1 MDIKDIQGNI
11 ILSVSISQECERVEE
26 LMKSDYIQL
35 SWNSNSRDVLPAGSY
50 IEYKGEKYSLLK
62 PYSPT
67 QKDEMEFTY
76 QPQFQSKIMI
86 WGKTPFFMYTY
97 ADNTITNREPDWNL
111 TDNPANFMSVVV
123 DAIKNETGDIW
134 TYSIGE
140 SLPASASL
148 SFQSIDIFS
157 ALNQIA
163 NAFETEWWVDK
174 VNKVI
179 HLSKASHGNA
189 VLLEVG
195 GNVNTPSVTSGKEGY
210 YTRFYAFGSTRNI
223 VQDYKGANVNNLVN
237 KRLTLDPVKYPGGYK
252 DIHDNLSSDEIFSKV
267 LIFDDIYPSSKLKIS
282 DVRVRLMWTIDP
294 DTKEKI
300 QIGTDSEGNPVYD
313 QYAIW
318 YFQVPEFAFD
328 NTTYDKDTNPQG
340 MKLPDKNLSVHFQD
354 GPLSGREF
362 ELNYHDKGEKVS
374 SADGSPFQ
382 IKEGDYEILF
392 VKEGSLVIPM
402 ISNLVPADGNEIIL
416 FNIRMPEEYISS
428 AYLDLES
435 ALDKE
440 MERMSSDLNNYQFS
454 SNPGV
459 FESDNPNLSL
469 GRKVTYK
476 NGTYS
481 YSTRVIKL
489 VTKLDYD
496 IEQTITVGN
505 EQIKGNTQEIKEEV
519 ASANK
524 DINLLAILNSTTN
537 SLTQAY
543 NRTQQ
548 LMLEGF
554 AAIKDMWRFD
564 PNNADT
570 IYSKYNVYSEK
581 ALSSMGLALGSGGS
595 GEGGATAL
603 YQLNDVAKNAS
614 ETGVLGAGPGKVL
627 TYGTDGK
634 WYAADAIGLDETAL
648 GKYLTDN
655 NYAKKSD
662 IPSLSGY
669 ATESWVLGKN
679 YITSSALSGY
689 ATASSLKVVSDKL
702 NDFLTG
708 TDTDGIINKWKE
720 LEAFLAGQTQTSTLA
735 ELLAVKA
742 DKATTLS
749 GYGITDAYT
758 KSEINSK
765 LSGYVTT
772 TALNTALAKKVDV
785 AFLGKVFGF
794 IGEDN
799 SEVAIND
806 MEAVIT
812 SIKAKFGLWTDE
824 YLSSKGLNPNAGS
837 GSGEG
842 ATALYQLN
850 DVAQNANGTGVLGAE
865 TGKVLTYG
873 SDGKW
878 YAAKAGMDEDAL
890 SNYLTVNNYAKK
902 SDIPSLDGYAT
913 ITSVNSALDNK
924 VDKVSGMGLSQ
935 NNFTDALLQ
944 KLNGIAEGANK
955 YILPVA
961 KAAVLGGVMIG
972 STLNASEAGVL
983 NLPEV
988 MTAGTYAKVTTD
1000 IYGRV
1005 TSGSSLSAGDI
1016 PALGISKITGLQD
1029 ALDKKVSKSDFA
1041 TEFDKAMQRWF
1052 VRDTANKGLHPADY
1066 NSEAVGIYSDSYVS
1080 SKGVNTGTG
1089 GGTGGASSLG
1099 ELNNVGSWADEIP
1112 TVDRIMVQRKG
1123 ATHWESLNL
1132 SDIGLNESQLSNYLT
1147 TNNYAKKSDI
1157 PSLAGYATENWVLGK
1172 GYITS
1177 AALTGYA
1184 TQSWV
1189 NTQLGSY
1196 ATSSALQTVSD
1207 KLDDFLTGADTD
1219 DVINKWK
1226 ELEDFLTGF
1235 KETDTLADAL
1245 SLKADKTISISAGT
1259 GLSGGGNLTANRT
1272 ISLKVATTEALG
1284 GIKVGSRLS
1293 IDANGVLS
1301 ATYTYMLPTASAT
1314 VLGGVKVGT
1323 TLAIS
1328 SGVLNLKAVGTAGTY
1343 FKVTTDAYGRVT
1355 SGSNPTTLS
1364 GFGITDGFNTVAY
1377 SGSGNAITSATFSGH
1392 TLTLVKGTTFLT
1404 KATFDDLFEKV
1415 NIGTTSAPV
1424 YAIKAKYGLYTDQFL
1439 SSMGLNTGTG
1449 GGSGSDYD
1457 RLDAWT
1463 DYDAS
1468 KAGWVLSAGLG
1479 NDLNTRMTNLEG
1491 GAAVTV
1497 TPSGT
1502 GSVVT
1507 GVTKSGTVITVT
1519 KGNLAFGSLTGKPT
1533 TLSGYG
1539 ITDAVTLTTPQEIS
1553 GQKTF
1558 SNSIRLSNKD
1568 IQRVNAATGTNATG
1582 SWWRTANYATTIAGV
1597 GCLTIDNANPRL
1609 FMGWSEAPWELA
1621 NSLTVSSTS
1630 LTYKNNAILH
1640 AGNYN
1645 TYAPTKTGTGASG
1658 TWGISITGNAAT
1670 ATKLGTATVG
1680 STSKGIYLN
1689 AGVPTAMSATV
1700 GDSTI
1705 PVYMNAGTITASTW
1719 GFTGTTGNRVRKSGY
1734 VYSATASL
1742 SSYWGKL
1749 ASMTFNG
1756 TTERDITLYVHSGAY
1771 GYYGIV
1777 AIRTRWESTTAF
1789 YVSCKIISGNLLAD
1803 RFRLYYDASKTN
1815 GNVELWA
1822 NVATQWG
1829 TLGAYVLSCTARTSL
1844 ENGDV
1849 TLHTNSFST
1858 AQTLPTTPYVSPTYI
1873 TLYNNANTA
1882 TQLQTSRTIWGQS
1895 FNGTANVSGAMTG
1908 VTSITASGLI
1918 STTAENPGFLVKS
1931 GSTNKS
1937 CVGWLTNVGAYLY
1950 SYECSKYLGINS
1962 GGYPT
1967 FGGGGSTYMM
1977 PHRKLLFSKND
1988 YEYWVVL
1995 LWDITTTATH
2005 RVTGK
2010 LFTETGGGS
2019 RYQAADINLWRSQWN
2034 TTTGAD
2040 MFNMLNTYGQGTPW
2054 NLVTCTYGGKTY
2066 YALQHTN
2073 TQATNAYLL
2082 GIWSNT
2088 AFTAIKYYTVAHGDV
2103 AAVVNNS
2110 DINGSIKD
2118 VSTSVL
2124 SANGAAYALVTSN
2137 VASATKLQTAR
2148 TIFGKSFD
2156 GSANVAGQAFVY
2168 GNYTATAS
2176 NRYSNGGIQV
2186 RENGLVGSAQ
2196 TDDGY
2201 APAIGFHWQSKIAA
2215 SLIMSSAGEFKFLK
2229 QNFTDYAPIYAG
2241 HITAQGSYL
2250 RSVNNGN
2257 TVQIGSQNTTYAH
2270 FTSSKPFWFGNGM
2283 EINGYCYPYTNN
2295 SFTLGNAS
2303 KRWSGIYGTVGD
2315 FSSYIQI
2322 GSIRLTYDS
2331 ANNAIKVSKS
2341 DGTAAGLYAMGFL
2354 SSMGLAT
2361 GTGSGGGS
2369 DYDRLDS
2376 WSDYT
2381 ADKAGYVLSAKLGN
2395 DLNTQLTSVA
2405 ANYVTTNTAQT
2416 ITAQKTWTTSQRMGK
2431 TSIHRVNDASGANA
2445 TGGHWYTNNYAAVQF
2460 GIGVYTEA
2468 NANPRAYIG
2477 WTATPWQVSTNLTVS
2492 STQLTYKSN
2501 NILHAANY
2509 NDYAPSKTGTG
2520 ASGTWGISITGNAA
2534 TVGGFA
2540 ASKFMQN
2547 FASSSTDLNDM
2558 VTSGVYRTTNTNA
2571 NLPSGTYYYSQVLV
2585 LRGGGDTIGQLAMSY
2600 SQSGRMAVRSG
2611 NPTQVGSTGTWGAW
2625 NTVAFTTDNVA
2636 SATKLQTARTIW
2648 GQSFNG
2654 TANVS
2659 GNLTSVGHIQFSAN
2673 ASYNIGTTSNNASA
2687 VYART
2692 LQSNSTLYLAST
2704 AASILFKVGDTEAA
2718 RISGSNYFLG
2728 LGVTAPTQRLDVSG
2742 NVKATGYFYSG
2753 GWFENNVANKGL
2765 YNSVGDARW
2774 YWNGTGWYADKAIIS
2789 SSTIQGTQLKSTVA
2803 TGTAPL
2809 TVASTTMVTNLNAQM
2824 VGGIGASNI
2833 PLEYDASYT
2842 PTGTAARWIRIAY
2855 FDYTSAIGSYSGT
2868 FAISNSFNND
2878 TNRGFIFNVTT
2889 SHGTQAPVITQ
2900 VGGDNGVFT
2909 SVRIV
2914 KDTTTTYP
2922 TAAKV
2927 YLEVYYNSTS
2937 AGNAVYVSYR
2947 PENRSRNKWTLYTT
2961 YTAGS
2966 IPTGYTAI
2974 ATLTTTIGMATTGG
2988 LRVQQ
2993 SVSILGNTNH
3003 NSRLSINNLGYIYP
3017 YSTST
3022 RSAGMYG
3029 VYDSAKIGHIWSMGT
3044 TYKISDDGA
3053 NFGNLYGFAYKHTNN
3068 ATGGNMAT
3076 GHQAVWC
3083 ENGTPRVAIGTNL
3096 WVANAATV
3104 GGTLSANTITIK
3116 NTEAK
3121 SHLTFSRGNFN
3132 YITAP
3137 ASGII
3142 GFVVNGQGVSDANSD
3157 LVIADGVIRPGANNA
3172 TTNGSASFRWS
3183 NTYTQLLNV
3192 AGTATIQAVAV
3203 AGASSFSSTVTIA
3216 STLNVNG
3223 VLNANN
3229 TTDATSTTA
3238 AGAVFDG
3245 GVGIAKQLRVGGNVT
3260 LGNALYLPYSGS
3272 SWLTLGTRTNI
3283 MQGAISQ
3290 TESSAHGL
3298 YRVKSYGGH
3307 TVTFGGLGNVVGFYG
3322 IYKATIDAGTN
3333 RTDWSTIWDTTTGK
3347 LTHNKAMEVYG
3358 VLDAASTVNANSTT
3372 DSTSTTTGSIVC
3384 DGGVG
3389 IAKQL
3394 RVGGATTLSST
3405 LSVAGIAS
3413 FTNATDATSTTAAG
3427 VKVTGGL
3434 GVAKQLRVGGLLN
3447 LHKSGEAMNL
3457 VSGASDQKISKTV
3470 SSTFYSGINFYGTTG
3485 SNLGHSDIQ
3494 MNIYSY
3500 GALQIHSQGSGKI
3513 LLVGEVHNNVG
3524 MYSDGYM
3531 SSKGLND
3538 TSDMRLKNKVRD
3550 IFLSV
3555 KDIANAP
3562 AFEYTWKDGTP
3573 GVMAGSSA
3581 QYWEKVLP
3589 PSVKKNKDGYLSLFS
3604 GHTALVAAISVA
3616 REVETLQQRVA
3627 RLEKENKEKDKTI
3640 EDLNQKYITL
3650 KNMYYGKID
3659 SAC

>member
-1 MDIKDIQGNI
+1 MKANRTSSEYYILPGKFLLVENALGNPDLIQ
-11 ILSVSISQECERVEE
+11 SS
-26 LMKSDYIQL
+26 
-35 SWNSNSRDVLPAGSY
+35 
-50 IEYKGEKYSLLK
+50 
-62 PYSPT
+62 
-67 QKDEMEFTY
+67 
-76 QPQFQSKIMI
+76 
-86 WGKTPFFMYTY
+86 
-97 ADNTITNREPDWNL
+97 
-111 TDNPANFMSVVV
+111 
-123 DAIKNETGDIW
+123 
-134 TYSIGE
+134 
-140 SLPASASL
+140 
-148 SFQSIDIFS
+148 
-157 ALNQIA
+157 
-163 NAFETEWWVDK
+163 
-174 VNKVI
+174 
-179 HLSKASHGNA
+179 
-189 VLLEVG
+189 
-195 GNVNTPSVTSGKEGY
+195 
-210 YTRFYAFGSTRNI
+210 
-223 VQDYKGANVNNLVN
+223 
-237 KRLTLDPVKYPGGYK
+237 
-252 DIHDNLSSDEIFSKV
+252 LSSDCQVTIVDVQNFPLDELEQWPV
-267 LIFDDIYPSSKLKIS
+267 FDLRTTDIKLKGGSGAYNIYIIVPTAKNATKTFASIGYVTSKLN
-282 DVRVRLMWTIDP
+282 R
-294 DTKEKI
+294 
-300 QIGTDSEGNPVYD
+300 
-313 QYAIW
+313 
-318 YFQVPEFAFD
+318 
-328 NTTYDKDTNPQG
+328 
-340 MKLPDKNLSVHFQD
+340 D
-354 GPLSGREF
+354 G
-362 ELNYHDKGEKVS
+362 
-374 SADGSPFQ
+374 
-382 IKEGDYEILF
+382 YEILSDGTMGELLGEEHSKYYF
-392 VKEGSLVIPM
+392 AGTVGERGSDPGAMVT
-402 ISNLVPADGNEIIL
+402 PAGDGRII
-416 FNIRMPEEYISS
+416 N
-428 AYLDLES
+428 LDLGMVPPS
-435 ALDKE
+435 MNLPGQLALYEKA
-440 MERMSSDLNNYQFS
+440 F
-454 SNPGV
+454 
-459 FESDNPNLSL
+459 
-469 GRKVTYK
+469 
-476 NGTYS
+476 
-481 YSTRVIKL
+481 KL
-489 VTKLDYD
+489 HFDD
-496 IEQTITVGN
+496 
-505 EQIKGNTQEIKEEV
+505 
-519 ASANK
+519 SANPEK
-524 DINLLAILNSTTN
+524 LTSIEALATLWTN
-537 SLTQAY
+537 
-543 NRTQQ
+543 
-548 LMLEGF
+548 F
-554 AAIKDMWRFD
+554 
-564 PNNADT
+564 
-570 IYSKYNVYSEK
+570 
-581 ALSSMGLALGSGGS
+581 ALSSKGLNEGSGGS

-603 YQLNDVAKNAS
+603 YQLNDIAKNAS

-634 WYAADAIGLDETAL
+634 WYAADAVGLDETAL
-648 GKYLTDN
+648 GEYLTDN

-679 YITSSALSGY
+679 YITSSALSGYATQSWVNSQGY

-735 ELLAVKA
+735 ELLDVKA

-890 SNYLTVNNYAKK
+890 SNYLKVNNYAQK

-961 KAAVLGGVMIG
+961 KAAVLGGVMVG
-972 STLNASEAGVL
+972 STLTASATGVL
-983 NLPEV
+983 NLPEI

-1005 TSGSSLSAGDI
+1005 TGGSSLSAGDI

-1029 ALDKKVSKSDFA
+1029 ALDKKIDKTEFV

-1177 AALTGYA
+1177 ASLTGYA

-1196 ATSSALQTVSD
+1196 ATSSALQAVSD
-1207 KLDDFLTGADTD
+1207 KLDDFLTSTDTD
-1219 DVINKWK
+1219 NVINKWK

-1301 ATYTYMLPTASAT
+1301 ATYTYTLPTASAT

-1328 SGVLNLKAVGTAGTY
+1328 SGVLNLKATGTAGTY

-1404 KATFDDLFEKV
+1404 KATFDDMFEKV

-1424 YAIKAKYGLYTDQFL
+1424 YAIKAKYGLYTEQFL

-1479 NDLNTRMTNLEG
+1479 NDLNTRMTSLEG

-1771 GYYGIV
+1771 NHYAIV
-1777 AIRTRWESTTAF
+1777 AIRTRWESATTS
-1789 YVSCKIISGNLLAD
+1789 VVNLRIISGNLPAD
-1803 RFRLYYDASKTN
+1803 RLRLYYDASKID

-1822 NVATQWG
+1822 NVAVQWG
-1829 TLGAYVLSCTARTSL
+1829 TLNAYVLSSTNRTGA
-1844 ENGDV
+1844 ENGDI
-1849 TLHTNSFST
+1849 TMFTNVFTT

-1882 TQLQTSRTIWGQS
+1882 TQLQTARTINGTN
-1895 FNGTANVSGAMTG
+1895 FNGTNNITTSYWGTARSIGIVNSDGTGTAVVTSVNGSANVNLKLPATIKATLTGNASSATKLATARTITVGNQALTFDGTSNITFTRNAMSVAYG
-1908 VTSITASGLI
+1908 KEAS
-1918 STTAENPGFLVKS
+1918 
-1931 GSTNKS
+1931 
-1937 CVGWLTNVGAYLY
+1937 Y
-1950 SYECSKYLGINS
+1950 SA
-1962 GGYPT
+1962 
-1967 FGGGGSTYMM
+1967 
-1977 PHRKLLFSKND
+1977 
-1988 YEYWVVL
+1988 
-1995 LWDITTTATH
+1995 TTTADGWY
-2005 RVTGK
+2005 RIAVSSKSIVNNNGI
-2010 LFTETGGGS
+2010 FTII
-2019 RYQAADINLWRSQWN
+2019 AAALGCHTVATINASIS
-2034 TTTGAD
+2034 
-2040 MFNMLNTYGQGTPW
+2040 YGRNPSITQLGCSHYS
-2054 NLVTCTYGGKTY
+2054 NIQIKAVRLVWHDSYTDNY
-2066 YALQHTN
+2066 
-2073 TQATNAYLL
+2073 AYLEIQTAAAIATSIGVKIVGGTGWNIYTSATAGSVPSGYSSKSLTL
-2082 GIWSNT
+2082 G
-2088 AFTAIKYYTVAHGDV
+2088 
-2103 AAVVNNS
+2103 S
-2110 DINGSIKD
+2110 DSIRATTF
-2118 VSTSVL
+2118 V
-2124 SANGAAYALVTSN
+2124 GALTGNAG
-2137 VASATKLQTAR
+2137 SATKLQTAR

-2168 GNYTATAS
+2168 GNYTATAA

-2257 TVQIGSQNTTYAH
+2257 TVQIGSQNADYAH
-2270 FTSSKPFWFGNGM
+2270 FTSSKPFYFNTGM
-2283 EINGYCYPYTNN
+2283 LINGYCYPYTNN
-2295 SFTLGNAS
+2295 SFTIGNAS

-2341 DGTAAGLYAMGFL
+2341 DGTAAGLYAVGFI

-2405 ANYVTTNTAQT
+2405 ANYVTTNTPQT
-2416 ITAQKTWTTSQRMGK
+2416 ITAQKTWTSSQNMGK
-2431 TSIHRVNDASGANA
+2431 TSIRRVNDTSGSNA
-2445 TGGHWYTNNYAAVQF
+2445 TGGYWYTNNYAAIQF
-2460 GIGVYTEA
+2460 GIGVYTES

-2477 WTATPWQVSTNLTVS
+2477 WTATPWQVTTNLTVS
-2492 STQLTYKSN
+2492 STQLTYKAN

-2520 ASGTWGISITGNAA
+2520 ASGTWSINVTGNAGSATRLLASSYKTWTTLADATGNAIHAYTDTSTEGRWFSYGSVFQFSNQNNPDPGVNNHWVTQLLSSTSNYLGVRWRTNTGAWSAVQTLLTNYNYTNYAPTKTGSGASGTWGISITGNAA

-2540 ASKFMQN
+2540 PSKFMQN
-2547 FASSSTDLNDM
+2547 FASSNTDLNDM
-2558 VTSGVYRTTNTNA
+2558 VTSGVYRTISTNA
-2571 NLPSGTYYYSQVLV
+2571 NLPSSTYNYSQVLV
-2585 LRGGGDTIGQLAMSY
+2585 LHGGGDTIGQLAMSY

-2611 NPTQVGSTGTWGAW
+2611 NPTQVGGTGTWSAW

-2636 SATKLQTARTIW
+2636 SATKLQTARTLW
-2648 GQSFNG
+2648 GQIFNG
-2654 TANVS
+2654 TDNVS

-2673 ASYNIGTTSNNASA
+2673 ASYNIGTTSNNASV

-2718 RISGSNYFLG
+2718 RILGSNYFLG
-2728 LGVTAPTQRLDVSG
+2728 LGVAAPTQKLDVAG

-2753 GWFENNVANKGL
+2753 GWFENNAANKGL

-2789 SSTIQGTQLKSTVA
+2789 SSTIQGTQLKSTIA
-2803 TGTAPL
+2803 AGTAPL
-2809 TVASTTMVTNLNAQM
+2809 TVVSTTKVANFNADLLEGYHGSTTQAASTVVIRNSSGYIYANYINSNTPVNENASIGQIITTNSSDNSFFRKSSIGQLRKALTNTRTELDLTALDADKWYPCSMVVSSKSLTEIRIWNSLDGNKPTWATHTQGFTLNLVWQVSGDGWGGGEIQRKILNSYYSFAPSNPC
-2824 VGGIGASNI
+2824 GGIEQNGMASVEIVYLRGGAK
-2833 PLEYDASYT
+2833 YYYT
-2842 PTGTAARWIRIAY
+2842 TDIN
-2855 FDYTSAIGSYSGT
+2855 GT
-2868 FAISNSFNND
+2868 FTINSSGYSWASGD
-2878 TNRGFIFNVTT
+2878 
-2889 SHGTQAPVITQ
+2889 SKYEAPVL
-2900 VGGDNGVFT
+2900 T
-2909 SVRIV
+2909 SPK
-2914 KDTTTTYP
+2914 KDPKLCY
-2922 TAAKV
+2922 
-2927 YLEVYYNSTS
+2927 ES
-2937 AGNAVYVSYR
+2937 
-2947 PENRSRNKWTLYTT
+2947 
-2961 YTAGS
+2961 
-2966 IPTGYTAI
+2966 
-2974 ATLTTTIGMATTGG
+2974 
-2988 LRVQQ
+2988 
-2993 SVSILGNTNH
+2993 SILGVSNLYVGYIGTTVSFSN
-3003 NSRLSINNLGYIYP
+3003 RLYLNGEGKIYP

-3022 RSAGMYG
+3022 RRAGMYG

-3044 TYKISDDGA
+3044 SYQIPDDGA

-3083 ENGTPRVAIGTNL
+3083 ENGTPRVAIGTNF

-3104 GGTLSANTITIK
+3104 GGALTANTVTIK
-3116 NTEAK
+3116 NVDATP
-3121 SHLTFSRGNFN
+3121 HIRFSRGNNN
-3132 YITAP
+3132 YIYAP
-3137 ASGII
+3137 ASGKIA
-3142 GFVVNGQGVSDANSD
+3142 FVVNGQEVGDATSD
-3157 LVIADGVIRPGANNA
+3157 LLIADGVIRPGANNA
-3172 TTNGSASFRWS
+3172 TTNGSVSFRWS

-3192 AGTATIQAVAV
+3192 AGAATL
-3203 AGASSFSSTVTIA
+3203 SSTLTVSGVLTA
-3216 STLNVNG
+3216 SSTLNVTG
-3223 VLNANN
+3223 IFNANN

-3245 GVGIAKQLRVGGNVT
+3245 GVGIAKQLRVGSTITGSGAINGLRLGISNTSITTGNGLSLYAGAVTGMPTYGIAFAGTGTFGTHGGVTSDWATYLTMNDTTTRGWIFRRGTTNVASISGAGTAT
-3260 LGNALYLPYSGS
+3260 LGG
-3272 SWLTLGTRTNI
+3272 
-3283 MQGAISQ
+3283 
-3290 TESSAHGL
+3290 GL
-3298 YRVKSYGGH
+3298 SVAS
-3307 TVTFGGLGNVVGFYG
+3307 TSTFTGKTTHNGGLG
-3322 IYKATIDAGTN
+3322 A
-3333 RTDWSTIWDTTTGK
+3333 TTG
-3347 LTHNKAMEVYG
+3347 TF
-3358 VLDAASTVNANSTT
+3358 
-3372 DSTSTTTGSIVC
+3372 
-3384 DGGVG
+3384 
-3389 IAKQL
+3389 
-3394 RVGGATTLSST
+3394 SST
-3405 LSVAGIAS
+3405 LSVTGVATFS
-3413 FTNATDATSTTAAG
+3413 NATDATSPTAAG

-3470 SSTFYSGINFYGTTG
+3470 SSTFYSGINFYGTVG

-3550 IFLSV
+3550 IFLPV

-3573 GVMAGSSA
+3573 GAMVGSSA

-3616 REVETLQQRVA
+3616 REVETLEQRVA
-3627 RLEKENKEKDKTI
+3627 HLEKENKEKDKTI